1 VPGAVYR
8 CVIDVVIV
16 GAGTFGASLAWWL
29 ARTGESVTLVDQ
41 FEPGDPRASSGG
53 ETRLYRCAHGPDTD
67 YTAMARHARTR
78 WRELE
83 EESGEELLLE
93 CGLAWFAHRE
103 DGWETESERTLAA
116 QGIPAAR
123 LDVASAE
130 SLYPSFRGD
139 DLAFVLLE
147 SEGGVLRAQRAVRA
161 LAAQAVRHG
170 ARIVRGR
177 ARPDASAVL
186 LEDSTQLKGDV
197 VVWACGP
204 WLARLFPDLVSL
216 SVTRQELLFFDGGP
230 AWRAPG
236 LPGWCDYDRAR
247 YGTADID
254 GLGVKAAIDDLGP
267 PLDPDAELT
276 DEATTEPQVRA
287 YLRDRFPALE
297 DAPLLEARSC
307 RYEITPDT
315 HFLAAPHPAHPDVW
329 LIGGGSGH
337 GFKHGPPM
345 AERLAAAIRDGT
357 ALPAR
362 FGLGEREP
370 SASMRTASS
379 GVPP

>member
-1 VPGAVYR
+1 MKF
-8 CVIDVVIV
+8 VIV
-16 GAGTFGASLAWWL
+16 GAGVFGASLAWWL
-29 ARTGESVTLVDQ
+29 ARGDDEVTLVDQ
-41 FEPGDPRASSGG
+41 FEPGDARASSGG
-53 ETRLYRCAHGPDTD
+53 ETRLYRCAHGPDAD
-67 YTAMARHARTR
+67 YTAMARRARTL

-83 EESGEELLLE
+83 EESGEELLIE
-93 CGLAWFAHRE
+93 CGLVWFAHRE
-103 DGWETESERTLAA
+103 DGWEAESERTLAG
-116 QGIPAAR
+116 QHIPAER
-123 LDVASAE
+123 LDIASAG

-147 SEGGVLRAQRAVRA
+147 PEGGLLRAQRAVRA
-161 LAAQAVRHG
+161 LAAQAAHHG
-170 ARIVRGR
+170 AEIVRGR
-177 ARPDASAVL
+177 ARPDETAAV
-186 LEDSTQLKGDV
+186 LEDSTRLDGDV

-204 WLARLFPDLVSL
+204 WLARLFPDLISL

-236 LPGWCDYDRAR
+236 LPSWCDYDRAR

-297 DAPLLEARSC
+297 HAPLVETRSAL
-307 RYEITPDT
+307 YEVTPDT
-315 HFLAAPHPAHPDVW
+315 HFIAAPHPEQPGVW
-329 LIGGGSGH
+329 LVGGGSGH

-345 AERLAAAIRDGT
+345 AERLASAIREGT
-357 ALPAR
+357 PLSSSFA
-362 FGLGEREP
+362 LGERKP

-379 GVPP
+379 GTRA